1 MAMDQAERDRRRRE
15 KSAKMQEEDLR
26 LKVRP
31 GTKQALL
38 DLMEW
43 AGIEE
48 QGEALTLMIHHVEA
62 LGHHALF
69 RIARH
74 EVEAHRSVARTEPL
88 RLSARKQ
95 TGQNLRTIC
104 GWADATYSQMIEALI
119 HGIHALGR
127 LHAAKFLTPP
137 RHEISISPR
146 LALAFDRK
154 SMLMLQQDPGDEI
167 VPPGQNM
174 EGAGGIEPPRH
185 CPDTSATRPTL
196 RNLENRSLPAPS
208 RPIQM
213 LL

>member
-1 MAMDQAERDRRRRE
+1 MAMTQQQRDE
-15 KSAKMQEEDLR
+15 KCRTKAAAVQEEDLR

-38 DLMEW
+38 ELMEW

-48 QGEALTLMIHHVEA
+48 QGEAMTLMIHHIEA

-69 RIARH
+69 RVARH
-74 EVEAHRSVARTEPL
+74 EIEGHRTVARTEPL
-88 RLSARKQ
+88 RLSARKR
-95 TGQNLRTIC
+95 TGQHLRAIC
-104 GWADATYSQMIEALI
+104 GWADATCSQMIEALI

-154 SMLMLQQDPGDEI
+154 SMLMIQQDPGDEVLAPNTI
-167 VPPGQNM
+167 
-174 EGAGGIEPPRH
+174 
-185 CPDTSATRPTL
+185 TSRA
-196 RNLENRSLPAPS
+196 
-208 RPIQM
+208 
-213 LL
+213 